1 MRLTR
6 IVLMMACA
14 TAASPAHAGDL
25 KKTGPLAPSTGL
37 IMARG
42 TVEEPSL
49 EFVYAIGGG
58 APPPAAVTFDLA
70 KDFSVADTGGVLT
83 IYDYA
88 LKRVFVLDD
97 KAHSFH
103 NISLYALVA
112 SLQDVSAVD
121 ATFTPSKQALDAD
134 QGARLVKLLR
144 AFTPLSPEA
153 VERIRASGYLPQTL
167 SFGSGTATQTWTLQS
182 ASMVKAVHPIASSRR
197 TPKVDMSDVRKA
209 FGDAA
214 GAVIAAGGAGGQGK
228 HPQKD
233 LRAAIERALATRHA
247 FQALLLSY
255 EMADQYGSASGA
267 CAKTKPC
274 HSFKAIEALA
284 ARDPRG
290 AALRLA
296 MHPGKAQLDAAI
308 ATLKAMKRDDLS
320 DSYMLDAFLA
330 RDLAQAGRAAE
341 ALPLFAAALK
351 GNPRMPAFYAEL
363 GGFWM
368 ANGEPTLAWDAYDL
382 GRTIDPAA
390 ASPATSTINAYESGL
405 EKKYPEL
412 F

>member
-1 MRLTR
+1 M
-6 IVLMMACA
+6 
-14 TAASPAHAGDL
+14 
-25 KKTGPLAPSTGL
+25 
-37 IMARG
+37 
-42 TVEEPSL
+42 
-49 EFVYAIGGG
+49 
-58 APPPAAVTFDLA
+58 
-70 KDFSVADTGGVLT
+70 LT

-88 LKRVFVLDD
+88 LKRVIVLDD

-103 NISLYALVA
+103 NISLYTLVA
-112 SLQDVSAVD
+112 SLQGMSVVD
-121 ATFTPSKQALDAD
+121 ATFTPSKQALDGD
-134 QGARLVKLLR
+134 QGARLIKLLR

-182 ASMVKAVHPIASSRR
+182 ATAVKAIYPMASSRR
-197 TPKVDMSDVRKA
+197 SPKLDMSDVQKA
-209 FGDAA
+209 FGDAV
-214 GAVIAAGGAGGQGK
+214 GAVIAAGGAGAQGK
-228 HPQKD
+228 RAQKD
-233 LRAAIERALATRHA
+233 LRAAIEHALTTKHA

-255 EMADQYGSASGA
+255 EMADQYGAASGG

-296 MHPGKAQLDAAI
+296 MHPGKAQLDASI
-308 ATLKAMKRDDLS
+308 AALKAMKRGDLS
-320 DSYMLDAFLA
+320 DAYMLDVFLA
-330 RDLAQAGRAAE
+330 RDLARAGRAQE

-351 GNPRMPAFYAEL
+351 ANPHLPAFYAEL

-368 ANGEPTLAWDAYDL
+368 AHGEPTLAWDAYDL
-382 GRTIDPAA
+382 GRMVDPAA
-390 ASPATSTINAYESGL
+390 ASPATSTINAYEAGL